1 VPYLPFGW
9 YILRYVQHVIGY
21 RFDDIAPLNTIGRI
35 RCPVLLVHGTEDA
48 MVPVAEAHALHA
60 RCNRKDRLLLVK
72 GSHDR
77 YEDLERQIGDV
88 VVFLDDAMKPLSKS
102 HADD

>member
-1 VPYLPFGW
+1 
-9 YILRYVQHVIGY
+9 
-21 RFDDIAPLNTIGRI
+21 
-35 RCPVLLVHGTEDA
+35 

-60 RCNRKDRLLLVK
+60 RCNRKHRLLLVK

-88 VVFLDDAMKPLSKS
+88 VAFLDDAIKPRSPTLFKET
-102 HADD
+102 DD